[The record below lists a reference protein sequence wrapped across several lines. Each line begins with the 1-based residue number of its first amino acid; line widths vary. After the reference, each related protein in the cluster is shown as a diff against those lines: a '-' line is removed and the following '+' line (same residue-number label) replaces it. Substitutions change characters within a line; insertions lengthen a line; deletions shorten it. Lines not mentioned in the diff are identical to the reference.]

1 MERSYSLI
9 IKPPEEISENIRKKA
24 YKVSDWTKLNP
35 HISLCTSILSENTDF
50 IDKVANQLETIPPF
64 NFTLNRISSINPPRV
79 VFLTSCD
86 EVELKLF
93 NNLYNEV
100 RQSLETGTRIVYERK
115 VYKPH
120 LTLGFFPNK
129 PKMKEAKSHYKKVF
143 DKPIPLII
151 REVEVTQKM
160 GDQQWKTI
168 THLKIGNQ
176 AELSRLLMGIYRFG
190 ENNRASIYA

>member
-9 IKPPEEISENIRKKA
+9 IKPPEEVSEDIQKKA

-100 RQSLETGTRIVYERK
+100 RQSLETGTRIVYER
-115 VYKPH
+115 
-120 LTLGFFPNK
+120 
-129 PKMKEAKSHYKKVF
+129 
-143 DKPIPLII
+143 
-151 REVEVTQKM
+151 EV
-160 GDQQWKTI
+160 
-168 THLKIGNQ
+168 
-176 AELSRLLMGIYRFG
+176 
-190 ENNRASIYA
+190 